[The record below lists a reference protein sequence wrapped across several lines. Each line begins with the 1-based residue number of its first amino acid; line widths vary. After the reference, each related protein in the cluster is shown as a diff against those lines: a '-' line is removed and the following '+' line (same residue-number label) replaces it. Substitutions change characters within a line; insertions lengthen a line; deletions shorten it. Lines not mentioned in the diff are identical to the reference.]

1 MNNENNIPPLPPSNS
16 NMMPPPLPQPKAHP
30 LNRFFSIDFANLPI
44 NSQTPFRDEYSEY
57 TGTTKR
63 VYMLNLNGY
72 DLGTFNRVE
81 VIWHSDNEYNI
92 KFISERPIITPALA
106 DFINYC
112 AQLYGPD
119 TNGAS
124 IITNEDIYNSQHYL
138 FSRMWNDVSIHQDA
152 TGLSNELLTLTIFY
166 EKKY

>member
-16 NMMPPPLPQPKAHP
+16 NMVPPPLPQPKVHP

-57 TGTTKR
+57 TGRTKR
-63 VYMLNLNGY
+63 IYMLNLNGY

-92 KFISERPIITPALA
+92 TFISGRPIITPALA

-119 TNGAS
+119 SNGAS
-124 IITNEDIYNSQHYL
+124 IITNEDINDSHRYL
-138 FSRMWNDVSIHQDA
+138 FSRMWDDVCIFQDA

-166 EKKY
+166 KKEY